1 MEDELGLAPGMAQP
15 AEPVSKAPS
24 TGRFKYTPKSNPK
37 PQTEAGGIDAEDLKQ
52 VVAQEMAQL
61 KMFIKEAMLQATL
74 RLLCVTVALAPARGT
89 RC

>member
-1 MEDELGLAPGMAQP
+1 MPGISMEDELGLAPGMAQP

-61 KMFIKEAMLQATL
+61 KMFIKEASAC
-74 RLLCVTVALAPARGT
+74 CV
-89 RC
+89 